1 MEQAIVHAN
10 VSHPQIAVVLDL
22 VVGDSCAGTD
32 VLISE
37 EVEPE
42 TVLVAG
48 PLALRVTAVVCTLVE
63 LGVRPSTVRCS
74 IDGLLGPGSAL
85 QGVSIQ
91 PGVCQTA
98 CMLGNSLLDNRPN
111 QARSAG
117 PIVEGSAHL
126 DVINIEDAIVALVLV
141 PPVRQS
147 VAVLVGVD
155 TVDERVAI
163 EVDVKVIVAIV
174 WAPLHE
180 NIPVH
185 LGNFAVGYGP
195 VVVVV
200 AVVVEDE
207 IVV

>member
-10 VSHPQIAVVLDL
+10 VGHPQVAVVLDL
-22 VVGDSCAGTD
+22 VVGDSCAGAD
-32 VLISE
+32 ILISE

-42 TVLVAG
+42 AVLGAG
-48 PLALRVTAVVCTLVE
+48 PLALRVTAVVCAFVE
-63 LGVRPSTVRCS
+63 LVVRPSTVRRG
-74 IDGLLGPGSAL
+74 IDGLLSPGSAL

-98 CMLGNSLLDNRPN
+98 GVLGHCTLQSRPN
-111 QARSAG
+111 QRGTAG
-117 PIVEGSAHL
+117 PIVEGPAHL
-126 DVINIEDAIVALVLV
+126 DVVHIEDAVVALVLI
-141 PPVRQS
+141 PPVWQS
-147 VAVLVGVD
+147 VTVLVGVD

>member
-1 MEQAIVHAN
+1 M
-10 VSHPQIAVVLDL
+10 
-22 VVGDSCAGTD
+22 
-32 VLISE
+32 
-37 EVEPE
+37 
-42 TVLVAG
+42 
-48 PLALRVTAVVCTLVE
+48 
-63 LGVRPSTVRCS
+63 
-74 IDGLLGPGSAL
+74 
-85 QGVSIQ
+85 
-91 PGVCQTA
+91 
-98 CMLGNSLLDNRPN
+98 
-111 QARSAG
+111 
-117 PIVEGSAHL
+117 
-126 DVINIEDAIVALVLV
+126 
-141 PPVRQS
+141 
-147 VAVLVGVD
+147 VGVD